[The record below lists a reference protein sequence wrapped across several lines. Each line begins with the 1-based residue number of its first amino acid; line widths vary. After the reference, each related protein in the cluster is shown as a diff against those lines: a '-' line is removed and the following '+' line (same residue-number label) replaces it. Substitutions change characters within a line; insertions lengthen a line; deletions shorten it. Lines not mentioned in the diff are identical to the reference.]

1 MLVSFKGRTCSMLIL
16 GHSELRSQSPFLWV
30 LFDFRLRQ
38 PTELS
43 AILKHKQ
50 FILMPSTDARPPAC
64 HSHSHSLSHSSTDSA
79 LPYCIEKEKGGA
91 RGSEW
96 QREMMNCA
104 DDSFG
109 STLIHFSFA
118 LSLSFLC
125 FLFSCFV
132 YCFRQHSLALFLS
145 LSLFVSLSGGL
156 SVWQLARRVYWVISL
171 INEKLL
177 KRLKTLRTHVTH
189 SAN

>member
-1 MLVSFKGRTCSMLIL
+1 MLYAYL

-64 HSHSHSLSHSSTDSA
+64 HSHSHSSTDSA
-79 LPYCIEKEKGGA
+79 LPYCIEREREGQ
-91 RGSEW
+91 RGEREW

-125 FLFSCFV
+125 FLFSYFV

-145 LSLFVSLSGGL
+145 LCLSLSGGL

-171 INEKLL
+171 INAKLL